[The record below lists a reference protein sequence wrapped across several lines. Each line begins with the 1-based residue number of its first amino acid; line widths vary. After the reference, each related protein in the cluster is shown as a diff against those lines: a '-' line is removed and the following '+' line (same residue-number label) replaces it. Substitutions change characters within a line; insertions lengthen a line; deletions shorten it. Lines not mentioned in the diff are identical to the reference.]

1 MKAIA
6 TRSRLAL
13 AAGASFLLLAGSAL
27 AQDAWMAEPGI
38 DSFQQ
43 IIPSECFDPA
53 TGAFSTA
60 FSPAV
65 CGVFEGAPGTEG
77 GVGPTGAVTAAG
89 PMEPMPDAFEQPVAP
104 GIAAAPG
111 TWDEQQ
117 GIAAAPAPGAMDQ
130 PAVAADTEAQLP
142 PPSPQSEAM
151 APPEGDLPPPPPS
164 GLLD

>member
-1 MKAIA
+1 MKTIA

-53 TGAFSTA
+53 TGEFSTA

-77 GVGPTGAVTAAG
+77 GVGPTGAVTAGG
-89 PMEPMPDAFEQPVAP
+89 PMPGAFEQPVAP
-104 GIAAAPG
+104 GLAAPAPG
-111 TWDEQQ
+111 TWDQQ
-117 GIAAAPAPGAMDQ
+117 GVAAAPAPGTWEE
-130 PAVAADTEAQLP
+130 PAVAADTGAQLP
-142 PPSPQSEAM
+142 APSPQPEAI
-151 APPEGDLPPPPPS
+151 APPEGDLPPPSP